1 MSSAVPHNQGPP
13 GTKPYCIPEG
23 DTLHVT
29 ARYPY
34 KKPQTD
40 HHFRLLKLFPKS
52 YEHPLLRLFDVPCS
66 QYIYG
71 TLSDHELSED
81 VSYECLSYVWGTAKS
96 GSIIW
101 LDTYMIEI
109 SDNLDMALRC
119 LQHQYEPRMLWVD
132 FVCINQ
138 DDYDERKQQVHIIY
152 RIFSKAEKV
161 IAYLGDEADGS
172 ERLPNL
178 LKRIND
184 AHFEDAEDQTD
195 SGKLFIRPWV
205 EGDWVRLGLPPSED
219 EAWLSLEKFISRPW
233 FVRVWIMQ
241 EALAAKEL
249 FIICGQWLAPARYI
263 FRVVKIALA
272 RRLPFTGKWSQ
283 SGGVY
288 QQPAACGVRQFHLLL
303 ELGLCGI
310 IGGDTTLHS
319 ASWSLIDILERSRH
333 ASSTDPRDRVF
344 ALLNLSKDDP
354 PLDLLPDYTATVA
367 DTYKTVARALVM
379 AGKGHRVLCNA
390 LLSDTVLEMPSW
402 VPDWSLQGLPFEQ
415 VSPSATCFDWS
426 GEFKAGGTDHA
437 IRVGHN
443 PDELVL
449 VVYGIDHVHML
460 GEIFEYQED
469 PPPALHLNDEKQP
482 APEAESLDLPDGP
495 RVEGAGETGG
505 QTEPMTETSSSIGDT
520 EREQASI
527 DEEWSKYPN
536 LYRYIATVLSFISES
551 SKYKDDDQIEI
562 TWRTMI
568 CDRELG
574 TQRKA
579 PAGYGEYFRS
589 YFKAVKFYYTPGGGV
604 ERFMQI
610 QRQILDSSFKDQ
622 IKSPEQLEDLVYRC
636 LDAERSEAG
645 LFARAARRSCYSMR
659 AAITSTGFVGMVPHR
674 TQRGDVV
681 VVIKGVSVPMV
692 LRLEGEDRF
701 KVVGQ
706 AYFYGF
712 MDGEVFEMDNMK
724 EEEIRLV

>member
-1 MSSAVPHNQGPP
+1 VQ
-13 GTKPYCIPEG
+13 
-23 DTLHVT
+23 
-29 ARYPY
+29 
-34 KKPQTD
+34 
-40 HHFRLLKLFPKS
+40 
-52 YEHPLLRLFDVPCS
+52 LFDFPRS

-81 VSYECLSYVWGTAKS
+81 VSYECFSYVWGTAHT
-96 GSIIW
+96 GSLIW
-101 LDTYMIEI
+101 LDIYMLGTYMIEI

-119 LQHQYEPRMLWVD
+119 LQHQNEPRMLWVD

-138 DDYDERKQQVHIIY
+138 DDYDERKQQVQIMY

-178 LKRIND
+178 LRRIND
-184 AHFEDAEDQTD
+184 AHFKDAEDQAD
-195 SGKLFIRPWV
+195 SDKLFIQPWV
-205 EGDWVRLGLPPSED
+205 EEDWVRLGLPPSED
-219 EAWLSLEKFISRPW
+219 EAWLILEKFISRPW

-249 FIICGQWLAPARYI
+249 VVICGQWLVPALNI
-263 FRVVKIALA
+263 FKLVKIASA
-272 RRLPFTGKWSQ
+272 RRLPFSGKWSQ
-283 SGGVY
+283 SGEVY
-288 QQPAACGVRQFHLLL
+288 QQPAACGLRQFHLLL

-310 IGGDTTLHS
+310 LGGDPTLDS
-319 ASWSLIDILERSRH
+319 DSWSLIDILERSRH

-344 ALLNLSKDDP
+344 ALLNLCKDDP
-354 PLDLLPDYTATVA
+354 PLGLLPDYTTTVA

-390 LLSDTVLEMPSW
+390 LLSDTVLGMPSW

-415 VSPSATCFDWS
+415 VSPSATCFDRS

-469 PPPALHLNDEKQP
+469 PPLALRLEDGEQP
-482 APEAESLDLPDGP
+482 APDAESLDLPDGP
-495 RVEGAGETGG
+495 QVEGAGEIGG
-505 QTEPMTETSSSIGDT
+505 QTEPMKETSSSIGDT

-536 LYRYIATVLSFISES
+536 LFRYIATVLSFIRES
-551 SKYKDDDQIEI
+551 PKYKDDEIEI
-562 TWRTMI
+562 IWRTMI

-579 PAGYGEYFRS
+579 PAGYDEYFRS
-589 YFKAVKFYYTPGGGV
+589 YFETVKFCYAPEGAV
-604 ERFMQI
+604 EPVLQI
-610 QRQILDSSFKDQ
+610 QRQILDSPFKDQ
-622 IKSPEQLEDLVYRC
+622 IKSLEQLRDLVHRC
-636 LDAERSEAG
+636 LAVEQRQAG
-645 LFARAARRSCYSMR
+645 LFQRAARIFCFSMR

-706 AYFYGF
+706 AYFHGF
-712 MDGEVFEMDNMK
+712 MDGEVFEMDDMK